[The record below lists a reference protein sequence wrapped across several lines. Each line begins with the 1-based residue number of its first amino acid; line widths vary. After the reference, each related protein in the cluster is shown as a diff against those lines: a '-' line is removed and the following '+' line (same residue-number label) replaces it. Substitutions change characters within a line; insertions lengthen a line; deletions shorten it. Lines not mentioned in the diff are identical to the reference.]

1 MENSNIS
8 SNQSIYPLLPVMDTV
23 VLPSCES
30 VLIVGRQKSLAALNQ
45 AIQKD
50 NKLVIVTQRTAKDS
64 PDISDLFGFGVV
76 AQVERVN
83 PGDKGETQLLVK
95 GLEKVALLDMTKK
108 EPYIEVLVKKSEE
121 VLYDDAETQALVH
134 HIAGELKRAINMGK
148 TLDLN
153 FMINVLYI
161 NNAYT
166 FSYQVLSVLEMKLAE
181 RLRIFQEP
189 DLKRRLV
196 EVSEKIADEIKI
208 LEIEQN
214 ISKKTSE
221 KIDDNMRETILREK
235 MKTIEEE
242 LGSKSSDKP
251 DRDLREKMKAAKLPK
266 EVEEKINKELK
277 RLEQMSQ
284 FNPESSSL
292 RSYIETVVELPWSN
306 RSPQNIDIK
315 HARGILDEDHFGLK
329 KVKERIIEYLAVLK
343 LHSQSQ
349 NVQSVTEESEK
360 VKKKKATPI
369 RQDIVIRDEKQP
381 NILCFVGPPGVGK
394 TSLGKSIARALNT
407 KFVKVALG
415 GVRDEAE
422 IRGHRRTYVGSMPGR
437 FIKAIKQAGVKNP
450 VFMLDEIDKIGN
462 DYRGDPASALL
473 ELLDPEQNNSFEDHY
488 LELPFDMS
496 EVFFI
501 TTANQL
507 DTIPPALLDRLEII
521 HFAGYTEEEKANIA
535 KKYIVPKQMKSHAV
549 KDEDISISD
558 DAVRSIIRTYT
569 REAGVRNME
578 REIANLCRKIAT
590 FVVEKTPYERV
601 ILSQH
606 LQKLLG
612 VPRFMNQVIEDTNYI
627 GISTG
632 LAWTQSGGDILFIEV
647 TTMPGKGNLT
657 LTGNLGEVMK
667 ESCQAALSYVR
678 SHYED
683 FGLAKDLFSK
693 IDIHVHVPEGA
704 TPKDGPSAGAAITTA
719 LVSALTRKPVDKYL
733 AMTGEITLRGR
744 VTEIG
749 GVKEKVLA
757 AHRAGIKRILLPF
770 ENKKD
775 YDEDVPDNVK
785 AGIEFS
791 FVQRIEDVL
800 EKALLPGKGA
810 KAKISKATPK

>member
-1 MENSNIS
+1 M
-8 SNQSIYPLLPVMDTV
+8 PW
-23 VLPSCES
+23 
-30 VLIVGRQKSLAALNQ
+30 
-45 AIQKD
+45 
-50 NKLVIVTQRTAKDS
+50 
-64 PDISDLFGFGVV
+64 
-76 AQVERVN
+76 
-83 PGDKGETQLLVK
+83 
-95 GLEKVALLDMTKK
+95 
-108 EPYIEVLVKKSEE
+108 
-121 VLYDDAETQALVH
+121 
-134 HIAGELKRAINMGK
+134 
-148 TLDLN
+148 
-153 FMINVLYI
+153 
-161 NNAYT
+161 
-166 FSYQVLSVLEMKLAE
+166 
-181 RLRIFQEP
+181 
-189 DLKRRLV
+189 
-196 EVSEKIADEIKI
+196 
-208 LEIEQN
+208 
-214 ISKKTSE
+214 
-221 KIDDNMRETILREK
+221 
-235 MKTIEEE
+235 
-242 LGSKSSDKP
+242 
-251 DRDLREKMKAAKLPK
+251 
-266 EVEEKINKELK
+266 
-277 RLEQMSQ
+277 
-284 FNPESSSL
+284 SL
-292 RSYIETVVELPWSN
+292 RA
-306 RSPQNIDIK
+306 PQNIDIT
-315 HARGILDEDHFGLK
+315 HARSILDEDHYGLK

-343 LHSQSQ
+343 LHAQ
-349 NVQSVTEESEK
+349 NSDVKEVETEETEK

-369 RQDIVIRDEKQP
+369 KQDIVIRDEKQP

-521 HFAGYTEEEKANIA
+521 HFAGYTEDEKASIA
-535 KKYIVPKQMKSHAV
+535 QKYIIPKQLKAHALKTDDIEITEDAV
-549 KDEDISISD
+549 KS
-558 DAVRSIIRTYT
+558 VIRTYT

-578 REIANLCRKIAT
+578 REIANICRKVAT
-590 FVVEKTPYERV
+590 FIVEKTPHDKAV
-601 ILSQH
+601 KSDG

-612 VPRFMNQVIEDTNYI
+612 VPRYLNQTVEDVDYI

-632 LAWTQSGGDILFIEV
+632 MAWTQSGGDILFIEV
-647 TTMPGKGNLT
+647 TTMPGKGHLT
-657 LTGNLGEVMK
+657 LTGNLGDVMK

-683 FGLAKDLFSK
+683 FGLAKDLFGK
-693 IDIHVHVPEGA
+693 TDIHVHVPEGA

-719 LVSALTRKPVDKYL
+719 LVSALTKRPVNKYL

-757 AHRAGIKRILLPF
+757 AHRAGMKVILLPF
-770 ENKKD
+770 GNKKD
-775 YDEDVPDNVK
+775 YEEDVPENVK
-785 AGIEFS
+785 ANIEFH

-800 EKALLPGKGA
+800 KIALLPKKLAKGGKVVS
-810 KAKISKATPK
+810 SK